1 MQAQLAYLPRHIDIL
16 QTPSP
21 LFGFDELKTRD
32 VVSFSSL
39 DIFVSSE
46 QSCLKDRNEIL
57 SKVILFY
64 YSLIHCK
71 VENTSIN

>member
-21 LFGFDELKTRD
+21 LFGLYGPKTRD

-39 DIFVSSE
+39 DVFVSSE